1 MPRAERTKSHSKVY
15 HCMLRGI
22 NQQDI
27 FFNQQDY
34 LKFINII
41 KKSKEKFNYQL
52 YSYVLMPNHIHLEIK
67 DENQKIS
74 QIIHDIATSY
84 ATYFNKKYKRIGHL
98 FQGRFKSKNVEG
110 SYYIINLVRY
120 IHQNPVKAGIS
131 TIDKYAWSSYNEYF
145 SSDKIK
151 NENKIVDTKEVFEIF
166 TQELKKEKEEFLKFN
181 KESIR
186 FEKSEEV
193 LEYDIRYML
202 TDEEVI
208 YFIQERFKIYNIQE
222 IQKYS
227 KNYRDSIIKEISKM
241 QGVTKVQI
249 SRVLG
254 INIRIIYEANK
265 TQNRQ

>member
-1 MPRAERTKSHSKVY
+1 MPRTPRVKSHSKVY

-27 FFNQQDY
+27 FFNEKDY
-34 LKFINII
+34 LKFIDII

-74 QIIHDIATSY
+74 HIIQGIATSY
-84 ATYFNKKYKRIGHL
+84 ANYFNRKYKRVGHL

-110 SYYIINLVRY
+110 AYYMFNLVRY
-120 IHQNPVKAGIS
+120 IHQNPVKAGVS

-151 NENKIVDTKEVFEIF
+151 EENKIVDTKEIFEIF
-166 TQELKKEKEEFLKFN
+166 SQELNKEKEEFLKFN
-181 KESIR
+181 RESIN
-186 FEKSEEV
+186 FERSEEL
-193 LEYDIRYML
+193 LEYDIRNML

-208 YFIQERFKIYNIQE
+208 YFIQEKFKIYNIQD
-222 IQKYS
+222 IQKYN
-227 KNYRDSIIKEISKM
+227 KKYRDKIIQEIKKIH
-241 QGVTKVQI
+241 GTTLVQL

-254 INIRIIYEANK
+254 INIRIIERATKHSKEN
-265 TQNRQ
+265 